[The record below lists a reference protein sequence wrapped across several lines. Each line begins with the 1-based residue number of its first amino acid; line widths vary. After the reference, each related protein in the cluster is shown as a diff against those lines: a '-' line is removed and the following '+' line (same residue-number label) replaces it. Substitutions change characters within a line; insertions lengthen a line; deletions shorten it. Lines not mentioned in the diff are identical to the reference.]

1 MLKTVG
7 FLDQQDA
14 FDDLRGG
21 IQRLS
26 QLSKRNVDKSMFPLM
41 VIFGAHGSGK
51 TAFFHHLMHMPGEQM
66 VSLLPAALQDKP
78 VVFLFANF
86 SSTTTTYNC
95 EYDRNISSST
105 CASFCPFVQT

>member
-14 FDDLRGG
+14 FDDLRSG
-21 IQRLS
+21 IQRLA
-26 QLSKRNVDKSMFPLM
+26 QLSNLNVDKSMFPM
-41 VIFGAHGSGK
+41 MAIFGAHGSGK
-51 TAFFHHLMHMPGEQM
+51 TAFFHHLMQMPGEQM

-78 VVFLFANF
+78 VVFLFATF
-86 SSTTTTYNC
+86 SNSQH
-95 EYDRNISSST
+95 DRNISSST